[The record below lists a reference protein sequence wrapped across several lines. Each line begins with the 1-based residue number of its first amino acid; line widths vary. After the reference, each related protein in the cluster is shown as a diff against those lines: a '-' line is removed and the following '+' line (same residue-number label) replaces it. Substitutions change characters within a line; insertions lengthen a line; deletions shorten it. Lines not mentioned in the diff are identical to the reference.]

1 MSCGRHCTHI
11 LIKLSPFQ
19 HFCCIVSLIASFG
32 SIKSPIFAV
41 FIHFNL
47 CFSRFMF
54 SCCQFVCTPNGKTAE
69 PDYQGRAAK
78 ANERMGGNSFS
89 GC

>member
-11 LIKLSPFQ
+11 LIKLSPYQ
-19 HFCCIVSLIASFG
+19 HPCCIMCLIASFC

-41 FIHFNL
+41 FLHA
-47 CFSRFMF
+47 FSIFDFLF

-69 PDYQGRAAK
+69 PDNYGRAAK
-78 ANERMGGNSFS
+78 VKERMGGKSFS